1 MLIRFLV
8 SDEISFER
16 QKKIETPMKFHI
28 SGKKKKKEDLY
39 MHICTSA
46 LYSIGA
52 DICATDC
59 ELDQFVNGCV
69 CQAESWGKKK
79 QTSSEVQPQ
88 PQPPMQCA

>member
-1 MLIRFLV
+1 MKFLLKDNKNRNA
-8 SDEISFER
+8 DEIS
-16 QKKIETPMKFHI
+16 HI
-28 SGKKKKKEDLY
+28 WQKKKKEDLY

>member
-1 MLIRFLV
+1 
-8 SDEISFER
+8 
-16 QKKIETPMKFHI
+16 
-28 SGKKKKKEDLY
+28 